1 MTILRHYHCFFRI
14 NKLSLQK
21 RCDMEKRMVKY
32 PIGQQSF
39 VRLRTENFIYVDKT
53 CYIEKLLTGSKY
65 YFLGRPRRFGK
76 SLFLSTLKCFFE
88 GKRELFKGL
97 YIDSADWNWEPHP
110 VLYLDLNNQQ
120 YKEENNLDIL
130 IEDFLSTREREYGLQ
145 PSQQD
150 HSIRFAGLIRRMYET
165 TGKGVVILVDE
176 YDKPLVNNIHNRQ
189 RFEMYR
195 DKLATIYSNFKSS
208 ADYITL
214 VFLTGV
220 SRFGKLSVFSG
231 LNNIHDISFLPQYAA
246 ICGITEEELLSNFKH
261 GIEELGEESCNSFDE
276 VVSMLKRWYDG
287 YHFAEKSPDIYNP
300 FSILHVMADKYY
312 DNYWISS
319 GTPTLLVEQL
329 KRTDSDLT
337 KLLNIRCSRNALRG
351 LDIDNITPES
361 LFYQTG
367 YLTIKHYDPQRQLY
381 RLGLPN
387 IEVKQGF
394 FEFLLPYYS
403 NMNNSDVRT
412 FVFDFLDEMEE
423 GLVDAFM
430 KRLESMFAGI
440 GYDMHFD
447 EERNVQNAFLILFSL
462 IGLNVDAEVKTSD
475 GRIDILV
482 RTKDYVYIME
492 LKYDGTPE
500 EALQQIERKE
510 YALPWAIDGR
520 KVVEIGINYSSKK
533 RRIDG
538 WKVRC
543 DN

>member
-1 MTILRHYHCFFRI
+1 
-14 NKLSLQK
+14 
-21 RCDMEKRMVKY
+21 MEKRNVKY

-39 VRLRTENFIYVDKT
+39 ETLRQRGYLYVDKT
-53 CYIEKLLTGSKY
+53 HFIEKIIDTSQY

-97 YIDSADWNWEPHP
+97 YIDTIDWDWESYP

-120 YKEENNLDIL
+120 YKKEDDLDIL
-130 IEDFLSTREREYGLQ
+130 IENFLSIKEGEYDLQ
-145 PSQQD
+145 PRQQD
-150 HSIRFAGLIRRMYET
+150 HSVRFSNLIKRMYET

-176 YDKPLVNNIHNRQ
+176 YDKPLVNNIHNRE

-195 DKLATIYSNFKSS
+195 GKLATLYSNFKSS
-208 ADYITL
+208 ADYIRL

-231 LNNIHDISFLPQYAA
+231 LNNISDISFDIDFSA
-246 ICGITEEELLSNFKH
+246 ICGITEEELKDNFKE
-261 GIEELGEESCNSFDE
+261 GIENLSQRYRRSVDEEVQE
-276 VVSMLKRWYDG
+276 LKRHYDG
-287 YHFAEKSPDIYNP
+287 YHFSEESPDLYNP
-300 FSILHVMADKYY
+300 FSILQVFGKRQY

-329 KRTDSDLT
+329 KRTDTDLT
-337 KLLNIRCSRNALRG
+337 RLLNIRCSRNALRG
-351 LDIDNITPES
+351 LDIDNISPEA

-367 YLTIKHYDPQRQLY
+367 YLTIKQYDSKRGLY

-394 FEFLLPYYS
+394 FEFLLPYYTHV
-403 NMNNSDVRT
+403 NNNDVRV

-423 GLVDAFM
+423 GRVEDFM

-440 GYDMHFD
+440 GYDMQFD
-447 EERNVQNAFLILFSL
+447 EERNVQNALLILFTL
-462 IGLNVDAEVKTSD
+462 IGLNVEAEVRTSD

-482 RTKDYVYIME
+482 RTEDYVYIME

-500 EALQQIERKE
+500 EALEQIDRKE
-510 YALPWAIDGR
+510 YALPWAVDNRSVI
-520 KVVEIGINYSSKK
+520 EIGINYSSEK

-538 WKVRC
+538 WKVR
-543 DN
+543 

>member
-1 MTILRHYHCFFRI
+1 
-14 NKLSLQK
+14 
-21 RCDMEKRMVKY
+21 MEKRMVKY
-32 PIGQQSF
+32 PIGEQSF
-39 VRLRTENFIYVDKT
+39 ENLREGNFIYVDKT
-53 CYIEKLLTGSKY
+53 RYIEKIVNGSQY

-97 YIDSADWNWEPHP
+97 YIDTIDWDWKPYP
-110 VLYLDLNNQQ
+110 VLHLDLNNQQ

-130 IEDFLSTREREYGLQ
+130 IENFLSIKEKEYGIT
-145 PSQQD
+145 PAQQD
-150 HSIRFAGLIRRMYET
+150 HSVRFSNLIKGMYEA
-165 TGKGVVILVDE
+165 TGKRVVILVDE
-176 YDKPLVNNIHNRQ
+176 YDKPLVNNIHNRE

-208 ADYITL
+208 AEYIRL

-231 LNNIHDISFLPQYAA
+231 LNNISDISFLPQYSA
-246 ICGITEEELLSNFKH
+246 ICGVTEEELLSNFQQ
-261 GIEELGEESCNSFDE
+261 GIEDLGEESGNSFDE
-276 VVSMLKRWYDG
+276 VVAMLKRWYDG
-287 YHFAEKSPDIYNP
+287 YHFSEKSPDIYNP
-300 FSILHVMADKYY
+300 FSILHVLADKYY

-329 KRTDSDLT
+329 KRTSTDLT
-337 KLLNIRCSRNALRG
+337 KLLNIRCDRNALRG
-351 LDIDNITPES
+351 LDIDNISPES

-367 YLTIKHYDPQRQLY
+367 YLTIKDYDPRRQLY

-403 NMNNSDVRT
+403 NMRTNDVRV

-423 GLVDAFM
+423 GRVEAFM

-440 GYDMHFD
+440 GYDMKFD

-462 IGLNVDAEVKTSD
+462 IGLNVDTEVRTSD

-482 RTKDYVYIME
+482 RTNDYVYIME

-500 EALQQIERKE
+500 EALEQIERKE
-510 YALPWAIDGR
+510 YALPWAVDSRNVI
-520 KVVEIGINYSSKK
+520 EIGINYSSEK

-538 WKVRC
+538 WKVKGNRK
-543 DN
+543 

>member
-1 MTILRHYHCFFRI
+1 
-14 NKLSLQK
+14 
-21 RCDMEKRMVKY
+21 MEKRMVKY
-32 PIGQQSF
+32 PIGEQSF
-39 VRLRTENFIYVDKT
+39 ENLREGNFIYVDKT
-53 CYIEKLLTGSKY
+53 SYIEKIVNGSQY

-97 YIDSADWNWEPHP
+97 YIDTIDWDWEPYP
-110 VLYLDLNNQQ
+110 VLHLDLNNQQ

-130 IEDFLSTREREYGLQ
+130 IENFLSIKEKEYGIT
-145 PSQQD
+145 PTQQD
-150 HSIRFAGLIRRMYET
+150 HSVRFSNLIKGMYDA
-165 TGKGVVILVDE
+165 TGKRVVILVDE
-176 YDKPLVNNIHNRQ
+176 YDKPLVNNIHNRN

-208 ADYITL
+208 AEYIRL

-231 LNNIHDISFLPQYAA
+231 LNNISDISFLPQYSA
-246 ICGITEEELLSNFKH
+246 ICGVTEEELLSNFQQ
-261 GIEELGEESCNSFDE
+261 GIEDLGEESGNSFDE
-276 VVSMLKRWYDG
+276 VVAMLKRWYDG
-287 YHFAEKSPDIYNP
+287 YHFSEKSPDIYNP
-300 FSILHVMADKYY
+300 FSILHVLADKYY

-329 KRTDSDLT
+329 KRTSTDLT
-337 KLLNIRCSRNALRG
+337 KLLNIRCDRNALRG
-351 LDIDNITPES
+351 LDIDNISPES

-367 YLTIKHYDPQRQLY
+367 YLTIKDYDPRRQLY

-403 NMNNSDVRT
+403 NMRTNDVRV

-423 GLVDAFM
+423 GRVEAFM

-440 GYDMHFD
+440 GYDMKFD

-462 IGLNVDAEVKTSD
+462 IGLNVDTEVRTSD

-482 RTKDYVYIME
+482 RTNDDVYIME

-500 EALQQIERKE
+500 EALEQIERKE
-510 YALPWAIDGR
+510 YALPWAIDSR
-520 KVVEIGINYSSKK
+520 NVIEIGINYSSEK

-538 WKVRC
+538 WKAKRE
-543 DN
+543 